1 MGSESVPQVQDCIS
15 QGEAKDWLEG
25 KQDTALIFLGCL
37 GSALLHG
44 FVPSDLIYSWWSIRK
59 VLMLASDVCLL
70 VPLLFFPSCLYF

>member
-1 MGSESVPQVQDCIS
+1 
-15 QGEAKDWLEG
+15 
-25 KQDTALIFLGCL
+25 LGCL